1 MSEEQAAHHLLNVL
15 EERGLDVD
23 LDKILLGFEDEET
36 KGEAAA
42 WVHEYLNEETLLTK
56 EELELYQTLKRK
68 GLSHQYESEGEPSR
82 PILDHEIAA
91 AIESLQSSTTAIEE
105 QCRVLEMQRA
115 ALMKLKALD
124 KPNLD
129 IEHARNER
137 RRKEGQEKARLDV
150 AIDDVSTAITE
161 QLADARREIDSEKS
175 ALKSYVAERLSSD
188 DQILSRLPNIVSTIV
203 TEPEFSED
211 EKSMEQWCKAIIAF
225 RTAEIKAR
233 VDAVYLNSL
242 SEKTNGHLASGSVA
256 ELQQLKDAL
265 QAEMEEL
272 HAEVAS
278 IAEMVVEHELR
289 KPMLNVKQRKEKDRT
304 LARTAWLNYVL
315 STLDYMGKRL
325 DIVRASS
332 TDVDEFRQA
341 IAHVEEAASKRMPD
355 VHAPRPT
362 PVKRRT
368 SSVPLSAFTPM
379 TKLKPTTPLGL
390 PAALQDALR
399 YAGVSFHQDTLEG
412 LQDTL
417 VRTRA
422 EREKKGQDHFQATA
436 TATHEQVAERSSRAD
451 GDVRIIMDALYAH
464 TPFQQVSLT
473 NPKLEAQLKAMGRE
487 LDDKDR
493 ELLDAEGNELS
504 LSDPR
509 VRAFVAKYG
518 RQGR

>member
-23 LDKILLGFEDEET
+23 LDRILLGFEDDET

-42 WVHEYLNEETLLTK
+42 WVYEYLNEETLLTK

-68 GLSHQYESEGEPSR
+68 GLLHQYESEGELTR

-105 QCRVLEMQRA
+105 QCRVLEAQRD
-115 ALMKLKALD
+115 ALMKLRALD

-129 IEHARNER
+129 AEHARNER

-150 AIDDVSTAITE
+150 AIDDISTAISE
-161 QLADARREIDSEKS
+161 QLQDARRESESDKS

-188 DQILSRLPNIVSTIV
+188 DQILSRLPSIVSTIV
-203 TEPEFSED
+203 ADSEVSED
-211 EKSMEQWCKAIIAF
+211 EKSMEQWCKAIVSF

-233 VDAVYLNSL
+233 VDTVYLNSL
-242 SEKTNGHLASGSVA
+242 SGGNNGMPDEADAVVQ
-256 ELQQLKDAL
+256 ERKEAL
-265 QAEMEEL
+265 QAELEEL

-289 KPMLNVKQRKEKDRT
+289 KPMIEAKERKEKERT
-304 LARTAWLNYVL
+304 LAQTAWLNYVL
-315 STLDYMGKRL
+315 STLNYMGKRL
-325 DIVRASS
+325 EIVSASS
-332 TDVDEFRQA
+332 TDADEFQQA
-341 IAHVEEAASKRMPD
+341 MTHISQAAAKRMPD
-355 VHAPRPT
+355 VHAQRPT

-379 TKLKPTTPLGL
+379 TKLKPTASLAL

-399 YAGVSFHQDTLEG
+399 HAGVPFHQDSLES

-417 VRTRA
+417 IQMQN
-422 EREKKGQDHFQATA
+422 ERDKKSGEHFQAAAST
-436 TATHEQVAERSSRAD
+436 THAQVAERSSKAD
-451 GDVRIIMDALYAH
+451 GDLKIIMDALYAH
-464 TPFQQVSLT
+464 TRFQRVSLT
-473 NPKLEAQLKAMGRE
+473 NPKLEAQLKAMDRDLDQRE
-487 LDDKDR
+487 R
-493 ELLDAEGNELS
+493 ELLEAEGNELS
-504 LSDPR
+504 LGDPK
-509 VRAFVAKYG
+509 VRAFIAKYG
-518 RQGR
+518 RPGR

>member
-23 LDKILLGFEDEET
+23 LDKILLGFEDEDT
-36 KGEAAA
+36 KGEAAV

-68 GLSHQYESEGEPSR
+68 GLSHQYESEGEPIR
-82 PILDHEIAA
+82 PILDHEIAS
-91 AIESLQSSTTAIEE
+91 AIESLQSSTAAIEE
-105 QCRVLEMQRA
+105 QCRVLEAQRD
-115 ALMKLKALD
+115 ALMRLKVLD

-129 IEHARNER
+129 VDHARNEK

-150 AIDDVSTAITE
+150 AIDDVSTAIAE
-161 QLADARREIDSEKS
+161 QLADVRRDIEAEKS
-175 ALKSYVAERLSSD
+175 ALKSYVAERLASD

-203 TEPEFSED
+203 TKVEASED
-211 EKSMEQWCKAIIAF
+211 EKSMGQWCKAIISF

-233 VDAVYLNSL
+233 VDTVYLNSL
-242 SEKTNGHLASGSVA
+242 AEKANGDLPGESDD
-256 ELQQLKDAL
+256 ELQERKQAL

-278 IAEMVVEHELR
+278 ISEMVVEHELQ
-289 KPMLNVKQRKEKDRT
+289 KPMVDVKERKEKERT
-304 LARTAWLNYVL
+304 LAQTAWLNYVL

-332 TDVDEFRQA
+332 TDVDEFQHA
-341 IAHVEEAASKRMPD
+341 IAHISEAASKRMPD
-355 VHAPRPT
+355 VHAQRPT

-379 TKLKPTTPLGL
+379 TKLKPTTSLDL

-399 YAGVSFHQDTLEG
+399 HAGISFSHDTLEA
-412 LQDTL
+412 LQDAL
-417 VRTRA
+417 IQA
-422 EREKKGQDHFQATA
+422 QSERQKKAKEHFQATA
-436 TATHEQVAERSSRAD
+436 TTTHEQVAERSSKAD
-451 GDVRIIMDALYAH
+451 RDLRIIMDALFAH
-464 TPFQQVSLT
+464 IPFQQVSLT
-473 NPKLEAQLKAMGRE
+473 NPKLEAQLKAMDSE
-487 LDDKDR
+487 LDHKDR
-493 ELLDAEGNELS
+493 ELLEAEGNELS
-504 LSDPR
+504 LSDPK
-509 VRAFVAKYG
+509 VRAFIAKYG